1 MKVYQGGL
9 TQEMMNQVV
18 EQEGQRV
25 LTTAQLAE
33 AYGTDKQLI
42 INNFNRNKNR
52 YTEGKHYLSL
62 EGTDKNNFI
71 DLHQIDLG
79 SKRSKT
85 LYLWTEKGA
94 LLHAK
99 SLNTD
104 KAWQAYEM
112 LVDEYYRMKDA
123 VPKSST
129 VINSHSK
136 PVESFEMQLLGAKY
150 AAEMLRVDE
159 TSKIKMLEAAHKQ
172 HGVATN
178 HLPSYV
184 EEEVTKSLT
193 SLLKEHGVT
202 MAPAKVNTK
211 LIEAGL
217 LEIRER
223 PSTKGGVKEF
233 KSLTT
238 KGLQYGKNLINPR
251 SPKETQPHY
260 FESKFANLL
269 DLIGL
274 SYKLPA

>member
-33 AYGTDKQLI
+33 AYGTDSERITK
-42 INNFNRNKNR
+42 NFNRNKER
-52 YTEGKHYLSL
+52 YKNSKHFILL
-62 EGTDKNNFI
+62 EGGKLRDFRATS
-71 DLHQIDLG
+71 QIDL
-79 SKRSKT
+79 SRNINR

-129 VINSHSK
+129 VTNSHSK

>member
-18 EQEGQRV
+18 EQEGHRV

-62 EGTDKNNFI
+62 EGPDKNNFI

-129 VINSHSK
+129 VTNSHSK

>member
-129 VINSHSK
+129 VTNSHSK

-202 MAPAKVNTK
+202 RAPAKVNTK